1 MRPTEDTPGGQEPE
15 PRAPPQPDAE
25 SAGTATGRVRSRV
38 EQARVGAEEAKRKLE
53 EAKRKVEEAA
63 PRHAA
68 LDTGLKSIR
77 TDRALA
83 GSLLGGAM
91 AFRLFLW
98 IVPATLVFVGGFGI
112 AATTGDPAELGD
124 DVGLSVRLAESIAE
138 NSTTGSVVALI
149 VGAAGLW
156 WGGIGAY
163 KALRTI
169 HQLAWRLPVTPGRAA
184 WKGGLWF
191 TAATIVALAL
201 GGFVNRL
208 RADAAG
214 IGILLTVLFVL
225 VYATVSF
232 AASVVLPHRDV
243 PTKALIPGAVLFG
256 IGVEVLHIATV
267 FYFAGRIAH
276 ASDIYGPLGV
286 AVGLLVWLYVLGR
299 LTVAA
304 PVLNA
309 TLAARGGEPNAD
321 GTAVQS

>member
-1 MRPTEDTPGGQEPE
+1 M
-15 PRAPPQPDAE
+15 
-25 SAGTATGRVRSRV
+25 TGRVRARV
-38 EQARVGAEEAKRKLE
+38 EQARLGAE

-68 LDTGLKSIR
+68 LDAGLKSIR

-98 IVPATLVFVGGFGI
+98 IVPLTLVFVGGFGI
-112 AATTGDPAELGD
+112 ATTSGDPSELGD
-124 DVGLSVRLAESIAE
+124 DVGLSVWLAQSIAA
-138 NSTTGSVVALI
+138 NSTTGSVVALV
-149 VGAAGLW
+149 VGLVGLW

-191 TAATIVALAL
+191 TAVTVVALLL
-201 GGFVNRL
+201 GGIVNRL

-214 IGILLTVLFVL
+214 IGLLLTVLFVVL
-225 VYATVSF
+225 YIAFSF
-232 AASVVLPHRDV
+232 GASIALPHADV
-243 PTKALIPGAVLFG
+243 PRKALVPGAVLFG
-256 IGVEVLHIATV
+256 VGVEVLHVATV
-267 FYFAGRIAH
+267 LYFAGRIAH
-276 ASDIYGPLGV
+276 ASDVYGPLGV

-309 TLAARGGEPNAD
+309 TLAARDRERNAD
-321 GTAVQS
+321 GPAVTS